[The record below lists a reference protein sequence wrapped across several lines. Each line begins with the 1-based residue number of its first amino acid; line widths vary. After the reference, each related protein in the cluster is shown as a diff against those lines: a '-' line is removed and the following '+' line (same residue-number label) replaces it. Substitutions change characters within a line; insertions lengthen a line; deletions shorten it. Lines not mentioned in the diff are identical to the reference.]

1 MLTTMV
7 TISCTAYVDIPEITR
22 DHILWQSSTYFA
34 TFFSICFFY
43 GFIVFMNTSF
53 SDRVLASEYFI
64 LSFLLG
70 RCLWFPDKSGI
81 LGENEFRLPFLYD
94 LYCMFDNF
102 CLLVYIWSLM
112 SSFFLFQSSD
122 CLF

>member
-70 RCLWFPDKSGI
+70 RSF
-81 LGENEFRLPFLYD
+81 
-94 LYCMFDNF
+94 
-102 CLLVYIWSLM
+102 SL
-112 SSFFLFQSSD
+112 
-122 CLF
+122 